1 LTDEVIRAENLTK
14 VFNKSLV
21 AVDHINFSVREGEVF
36 GFLGPNGAGKTTTIN
51 MLITVLKPTEGNAS
65 VLGFDVVKQANEVR
79 KVIGV
84 VPQEYT
90 ADEDLTGYEN
100 VMLCADLYGIPRDIA
115 KKRALELLE
124 LVELTDFKDKRV
136 ETYSGGMRRRLE
148 LACGLINRPKVL
160 FLDEPTLGLDVQTRA
175 ATWEYIRR
183 LKKEY
188 GMTLFMTTHYLEE
201 ADALCDRIA
210 IIDHGK
216 IIVTGTPSQLKD
228 SLGGDIITITI
239 KENADFTDIIRSV
252 ENVKEVRKENG
263 AYRIKAAKGEATA
276 PLIIEALRR
285 KGFTVTR
292 LSLTEP
298 TLNEVYL
305 EYTGKSHP
313 RHGRIKRI
321 LHRPKNNPKEGAWKV
336 SEASAPNECK
346 PSFARGLW
354 ALTRRELKK
363 WLSDPVML
371 VMFVLQPLIWMGLL
385 GKSMNIQGL
394 FSSGSLG
401 NIDIPNIQY
410 REALRIL
417 PSTEL

>member
-1 LTDEVIRAENLTK
+1 VIKAENLTK
-14 VFNKSLV
+14 VFNRSLV
-21 AVDHINFSVREGEVF
+21 AVDHITFSVRDGEIF

-51 MLITVLKPTEGNAS
+51 MLITVLNPTEGTAS
-65 VLGFDVVKQANEVR
+65 VLGFDIVKQANEVR

-100 VMLCADLYGIPRDIA
+100 ITLCADLYGIPRDLA

-124 LVELTDFKDKRV
+124 LVELTGFKDKQV

-148 LACGLINRPKVL
+148 LACGLINRPKVM

-216 IIVTGTPSQLKD
+216 IIVTGTPTELKG

-239 KENADFTDIIRSV
+239 KENADVTDIIKSIR
-252 ENVKEVRKENG
+252 NVKEVRNENE
-263 AYRIKAAKGEATA
+263 AYRIKAAKAEVTA
-276 PLIIEALRR
+276 PLIIEALRES
-285 KGFTVTR
+285 GYTVTR

-305 EYTGKSHP
+305 EYTGRAIRDTEESKEAF
-313 RHGRIKRI
+313 RAQRITLR
-321 LHRPKNNPKEGAWKV
+321 R
-336 SEASAPNECK
+336 
-346 PSFARGLW
+346 ARRG
-354 ALTRRELKK
+354 
-363 WLSDPVML
+363 
-371 VMFVLQPLIWMGLL
+371 
-385 GKSMNIQGL
+385 
-394 FSSGSLG
+394 
-401 NIDIPNIQY
+401 
-410 REALRIL
+410 
-417 PSTEL
+417 

>member
-1 LTDEVIRAENLTK
+1 MIKAEGLTK

-21 AVDHINFSVREGEVF
+21 AVDHVTFSVKNGEIF

-51 MLITVLKPTEGNAS
+51 MLITVLKPTEGTAS
-65 VLGFDVVKQANEVR
+65 VLGYDVVKQANEVR

-100 VMLCADLYGIPRDIA
+100 IMLCADLYGIPRETA
-115 KKRALELLE
+115 KNRAIELLE
-124 LVELTDFKDKRV
+124 LVELSDFKDKRV

-201 ADALCDRIA
+201 ADTLCDRIA
-210 IIDHGK
+210 IIDRGK
-216 IIVTGTPSQLKD
+216 IVVTGSPSELKD

-239 KENADFTDIIRSV
+239 KENADVTELIRTVGS
-252 ENVKEVRKENG
+252 VKEVKKENG
-263 AYRIKAAKGEATA
+263 AYRIKAERGEITA
-276 PLIIEALRR
+276 PVIIEALRKR
-285 KGFTVTR
+285 GYTVTR

-305 EYTGKSHP
+305 EYTGKAMRDVEESRESFITH
-313 RHGRIKRI
+313 RIALR
-321 LHRPKNNPKEGAWKV
+321 R
-336 SEASAPNECK
+336 
-346 PSFARGLW
+346 ARG
-354 ALTRRELKK
+354 
-363 WLSDPVML
+363 
-371 VMFVLQPLIWMGLL
+371 G
-385 GKSMNIQGL
+385 
-394 FSSGSLG
+394 
-401 NIDIPNIQY
+401 
-410 REALRIL
+410 
-417 PSTEL
+417 